1 MYYVYIIYSESKDKY
16 YTGFTSGDPEWRLQ
30 RHNMGW
36 TRGITKSGIP
46 WKLMYHESFD
56 TKTEALKRENF
67 IKRQKSRKYIES
79 LINGE

>member
-1 MYYVYIIYSESKDKY
+1 MYYVYIIYSESKDRY
-16 YTGFTSGDPEWRLQ
+16 YIGFTGGDPQWRLQ

-36 TRGITKSGIP
+36 TRSTKSGIP
-46 WKLMYHESFD
+46 WKLMHFESFE

-67 IKRQKSRKYIES
+67 IKRQKSRKFLEK